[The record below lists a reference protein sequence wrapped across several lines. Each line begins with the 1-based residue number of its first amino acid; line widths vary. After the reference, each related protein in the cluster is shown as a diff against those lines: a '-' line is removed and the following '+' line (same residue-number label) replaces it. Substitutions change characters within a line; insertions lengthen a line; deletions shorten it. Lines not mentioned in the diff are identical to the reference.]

1 MPVDTW
7 DQTVQIAK
15 DAKII
20 PGDPDAGAY
29 RTDLADAARQ
39 GITGD
44 VNGNSFQGHRHGD
57 RRRQVARQSPH
68 QKEAG
73 SARARLLPYR

>member
-7 DQTVQIAK
+7 NQTVQIAK

-29 RTDLADAARQ
+29 RTDLAEKARQ
-39 GITGD
+39 GISGD
-44 VNGNSFQGHRHGD
+44 VNGNSFVKGT
-57 RRRQVARQSPH
+57 VTVT
-68 QKEAG
+68 AG
-73 SARARLLPYR
+73 GK